1 MSTFFY
7 KECASATLATSI
19 GTANG
24 KTLRNICTATSISA
38 VLILCITAVVILYAT
53 NQQKWV
59 VNLPIWVGL
68 GYGFFYAPITNHMN
82 TTSEIAFADSGM
94 SKSEWV
100 NHIAS
105 DGRVRLSVIASLT
118 AALIVSAN
126 AWIARIES
134 KNNP

>member
-1 MSTFFY
+1 MSTLFF

-24 KTLRNICTATSISA
+24 KTLRNICTSTSISA
-38 VLILCITAVVILYAT
+38 VLILCITAVLLLYYT
-53 NQQKWV
+53 KQERWV
-59 VNLPIWVGL
+59 VNVPIWIGL
-68 GYGFFYAPITNHMN
+68 GYGFFYAPLSNHMN

-94 SKSEWV
+94 TKSEWI

-105 DGRVRLSVIASLT
+105 DGRVRLSVMASLT

-126 AWIARIES
+126 AWLSRLES
-134 KNNP
+134 KNNN